1 MASRSAIV
9 TRVLSSSWI
18 NFPPKRFGLLK
29 GETMS
34 IFETNP
40 RTLKLLLTQ
49 IQGGELALPD
59 FQRDFVWDPHA
70 IEELIESI
78 MKNYPAGSLLLLK
91 HGGDGFQ
98 IREFEGAP
106 ALKSSMGTSYLVL
119 DGQQRLTSL
128 YQAFYGCG
136 EHRFYLNI
144 KELIDG
150 GDIEAAVWHESEKK
164 AERRGLEKIENQA
177 EKLSCPLKFVMGEG
191 FDSWIDSVMELR
203 PEKDEAAR
211 ELRGQLRQVNKEWIQ
226 PILDYQFPVVTL
238 GEKTPLDAV
247 CTMFETLNRRGVKL
261 TVFELL
267 MARSFANNVSLRQ
280 LWEEAVSQNG
290 VLSQFEADP
299 YYVLQV
305 ISLLSGKGIKRSE
318 ILNLEP
324 KIIQDRWSL
333 ATTAMVESI
342 EFLRKN
348 CGILSP
354 GLLPYQTMVVPLA
367 AVWAKTCDVK
377 GPQEAS
383 RREKFEQW
391 FWASVFSQVYENGP
405 TSRAV
410 SDYKELEA
418 WIRGGE
424 KEPYALRALYFNPE
438 MFLEISPK
446 QRALYRGTIALV
458 TTNGALDFH
467 KAERLSFDYLEKNK
481 VDDHHIFPQN
491 YLKKHDDPSKVN
503 CVLNRTLIDKKTNI
517 RISDKAPSIYLEEI
531 EAEVGEQNLH
541 RILESHLIPIESL
554 ESDDFDGFL
563 KARARILMEQLRERM
578 KRDIP
583 LAPTML
589 VAEDDEFE
597 EEDESVNPRDKF
609 DPAIINAHPT
619 YLLSGMPTHVEQLFL
634 NMSKALLSKVPD
646 VWWKSNSRKVVFWSP
661 EKVFFSGRIS
671 KTGLHLVAFT
681 DGKPLKG
688 VEQIEQKDLGG
699 ALWGRIK
706 LKDVKDLDAVVSA
719 LSESHSRIRAAV
731 AEGRATSWWA
741 MTRKGKVA

>member
-1 MASRSAIV
+1 
-9 TRVLSSSWI
+9 
-18 NFPPKRFGLLK
+18 
-29 GETMS
+29 MS

-40 RTLKLLLTQ
+40 RSLKLLLNQ

-78 MKNYPAGSLLLLK
+78 MRNYPAGSLLLLK

-98 IREFEGAP
+98 VREFEGAP
-106 ALKSSMGTSYLVL
+106 SLKSSMGTSYLVL

-144 KELIDG
+144 RELIEG

-164 AERRGLEKIENQA
+164 AERRGLEKIGYQA
-177 EKLSCPLKFVMGEG
+177 EHLTCPLKFVMGDG

-211 ELRGQLRQVNKEWIQ
+211 ELRSQLRQVNKEWIQ

-280 LWEEAVSQNG
+280 LWDKAVSDNS
-290 VLSQFEADP
+290 VLSQFDADP

-305 ISLLSGKGIKRSE
+305 ISLLCGKSIKRSE

-324 KIIQDRWSL
+324 KVIQNHWL
-333 ATTAMVESI
+333 AATNALVESF
-342 EFLRKN
+342 EFLRRN

-354 GLLPYQTMVVPLA
+354 GILPYQTMVVPMA
-367 AVWAKTCDVK
+367 AVWAKTTDIK
-377 GPQEAS
+377 GPQEAV
-383 RREKFEQW
+383 RKEKFEQW
-391 FWASVFSQVYENGP
+391 FWASVFAQVYENGP

-410 SDYKELEA
+410 SDYKELES
-418 WIRGGE
+418 WMRGGD
-424 KEPYALRALYFNPE
+424 KEPFALRALYFNPD
-438 MFLEISPK
+438 MFFEITPK

-458 TTNGALDFH
+458 TANGALDFH
-467 KAERLSFDYLEKNK
+467 KAEKLTFDYLEKNK

-491 YLKKHDDPSKVN
+491 YLKKHGDTSKVN
-503 CVLNRTLIDKKTNI
+503 CVLNRTLIDKITNI
-517 RISDKAPSIYLEEI
+517 RISDKAPSDYLEEV
-531 EAEVGEQNLH
+531 ETEVGKKNLQK
-541 RILESHLIPIESL
+541 ILASHLIPFESL
-554 ESDDFDGFL
+554 ESDDFDEFL
-563 KARARILMEQLRERM
+563 RARSRILMEQLTDRM
-578 KRDIP
+578 KREIP
-583 LAPTML
+583 VTPPM
-589 VAEDDEFE
+589 VVVEDDEFE
-597 EEDESVNPRDKF
+597 EEDEALNPRDRY
-609 DPAIINAHPT
+609 DAALINAHPT
-619 YLLSGMPTHVEQLFL
+619 ELLAEMPTHVQQLFGE
-634 NMSKALLSKVPD
+634 MTKALLVQLPSA
-646 VWWKSNSRKVVFWSP
+646 WWKSNTRKVVFWSP
-661 EKVFFSGRIS
+661 EKVFFSARIS
-671 KTGLHLVAFT
+671 KTGLHFVAFT
-681 DGKPLKG
+681 DGKPLEG
-688 VEQIEQKDLGG
+688 VEQIVQKDQGG

-706 LKDVKDLDAVVSA
+706 LKDVKDLSRVLAA
-719 LSESHSRIRAAV
+719 LAESHSRIQGAV
-731 AEGRATSWWA
+731 KEGRATSWWA
-741 MTRKGKVA
+741 MTRKNRAA